1 MLISVPGNRIQE
13 MLSYGDERVE
23 EVNAPQYTNVSSL
36 LHSPSAAGSQPRQ
49 PLPLVSIISLY
60 IAMSLYSI
68 FLFCQD
74 DFLIRTPCG

>member
-1 MLISVPGNRIQE
+1 MSRLYLRMLISVPGNRIQE

-49 PLPLVSIISLY
+49 PLLLVSIISLY
-60 IAMSLYSI
+60 YCYVIVLNI
-68 FLFCQD
+68 FVLQ
-74 DFLIRTPCG
+74 R